1 MRHCSIGTT
10 LKEALIAT
18 ILLEQGLT
26 KKRGWVL
33 QQSPDVITLSSE
45 LIWRLLHLI
54 NLFLPLRPVL
64 SFRVSHGSLLKLLEA
79 VYPKM
84 TLSPEL
90 SILEDD
96 FCSTG
101 VGVGSIGT
109 SSKSD
114 VGTEESVVLVEVGV
128 TVGVEVETAGSTV
141 TGAVVERDQLSV
153 MVVLT
158 GDDDDG

>member
-1 MRHCSIGTT
+1 MSVIG
-10 LKEALIAT
+10 
-18 ILLEQGLT
+18 
-26 KKRGWVL
+26 R
-33 QQSPDVITLSSE
+33 DV
-45 LIWRLLHLI
+45 
-54 NLFLPLRPVL
+54 
-64 SFRVSHGSLLKLLEA
+64 A
-79 VYPKM
+79 
-84 TLSPEL
+84 EL